1 VVDVSAEVESEILL
15 KTIDVGKIACLSC
28 LVEPSESVVR
38 SIDVGF
44 VMLGVMKF
52 HNSSADMRLE
62 GSVVIGQIWQYVGR
76 HSVLLWFGV
85 ALV

>member
-1 VVDVSAEVESEILL
+1 
-15 KTIDVGKIACLSC
+15 
-28 LVEPSESVVR
+28 
-38 SIDVGF
+38 
-44 VMLGVMKF
+44 MKF